1 MAFDID
7 LTVALS
13 GASRDQLYRWN
24 RGKLLIPEISTDP
37 TEGFLWSFRDIIA
50 LRTFVKLR
58 KHHSLQAIR
67 KALSNLRDLSLTDHP
82 SSYTL
87 VSDGSSVFLVED
99 EGEEATDLLKQKHQK
114 IISNLDD
121 IFRGFT
127 HPNRKGKVVDLRAP
141 RPLLQV
147 NERRMG
153 GFPTIR
159 NTRIPY
165 DIIGNLIYDG
175 DVSPSQ
181 VSDYYPGVTAE
192 DALDALDFLKQVEAG
207 KGWVA

>member
-13 GASRDQLYRWN
+13 GASKDQLYRWN
-24 RGKLLIPEISTDP
+24 RDGLLTPEISTDP

-58 KHHSLQAIR
+58 KNHSLQAIR
-67 KALSNLRDLSLTDHP
+67 KALRNLRDLSLTDHP
-82 SSYTL
+82 SAYVL
-87 VSDGSSVFLVED
+87 VSDSSSVFLVEN
-99 EGEEATDLLKQKHQK
+99 EGKEATDLLKQRHQK

-121 IFRGFT
+121 IFRGFS
-127 HPNRKGKVVDLRAP
+127 HPNRKGQVVDLRAP

-153 GFPTIR
+153 GFPTIK

-181 VSDYYPGVTAE
+181 VSDYYPGVTAA
-192 DALDALDFLKQVEAG
+192 DALDDLDFLKQVEAG
-207 KGWVA
+207 EGWVA